1 MSSLRDRCEALA
13 KATEDMTDAD
23 ACDAIYAFIRVV
35 EAEAERRTWRQAAR
49 QVRALASF
57 CETTSDAIS
66 SFETQP
72 REGVCGTCGGA
83 GKKCS
88 RTPKCSAAYHDDCP
102 TCGGTG
108 RTGGAG

>member
-72 REGVCGTCGGA
+72 REGVCGTCEGSGEYLRGMGPLA
-83 GKKCS
+83 DL
-88 RTPKCSAAYHDDCP
+88 RTCP